1 MTWVWACDVGRR
13 EGWGVLSRVSWAMPV
28 PPRRVCG
35 RGPGRVA
42 LGAAV
47 SPPRK
52 LVFVRVAWIC
62 VLNLKLA
69 RSFRRVIG
77 PAASTMRSS
86 PPPPTPLRAA
96 SPRRDWALRSPHGI
110 SRDTSVPTE
119 RVIFMPTK
127 SRRAD
132 DEQPSS
138 PLTERPSSAP
148 FRAASPRRPPDL
160 PVPMRQWAHVS
171 PTRPSPRLPA
181 DYKPTLESRLLSEA
195 WSQAWDGSGR
205 GRTLSLMAARQ
216 ASPPTSDPGLPSPS
230 IQCSPTRARAAAAAI
245 DSQDANVSMTPSSLI
260 RAHLRHVLR
269 DGFDPAINITGL
281 RRQVVHQA
289 VAKRPGSYMA
299 DKGNYAS
306 LRAPISPHPG
316 NYLEHWV
323 RPQRQ
328 AR

>member
-1 MTWVWACDVGRR
+1 
-13 EGWGVLSRVSWAMPV
+13 
-28 PPRRVCG
+28 
-35 RGPGRVA
+35 
-42 LGAAV
+42 
-47 SPPRK
+47 
-52 LVFVRVAWIC
+52 
-62 VLNLKLA
+62 
-69 RSFRRVIG
+69 
-77 PAASTMRSS
+77 MRSS

-216 ASPPTSDPGLPSPS
+216 ASPPTSDPGPPSPS

-269 DGFDPAINITGL
+269 DGFDPAMNITGL

-289 VAKRPGSYMA
+289 AAKRPGSYMV